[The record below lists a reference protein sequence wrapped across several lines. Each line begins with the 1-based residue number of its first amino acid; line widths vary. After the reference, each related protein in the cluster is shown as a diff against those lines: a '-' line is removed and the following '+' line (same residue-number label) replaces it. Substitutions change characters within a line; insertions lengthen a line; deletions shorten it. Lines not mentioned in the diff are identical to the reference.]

1 MGYETCDG
9 GLQVAIAEAETAA
22 RPRRAGRSGQ
32 VIRHWKTVAIVM
44 AVTVLVLSVVAVA
57 YGATAKTRGA
67 AGNGACGALTDDP
80 KAIEAMQELRTE
92 HQTEMRAWSDLYGSN
107 PSSAE
112 AQVALQKL
120 REEHRNDMRDLFGKL
135 GIEVPDGA
143 GAGGGMM
150 RGAGGCG
157 GACGGDGNGA
167 VPRAE
172 GAGYGMMGDW
182 SY

>member
-1 MGYETCDG
+1 M
-9 GLQVAIAEAETAA
+9 
-22 RPRRAGRSGQ
+22 
-32 VIRHWKTVAIVM
+32 IRQWKTVAIVM

-67 AGNGACGALTDDP
+67 AGNGACGALTNDP
-80 KAIEAMQELRTE
+80 KAVEAMQELRTE
-92 HQTEMRAWSDLYGSN
+92 HQTEMRAWSDQYGSD

-112 AQVALQKL
+112 AQAALQKL

-157 GACGGDGNGA
+157 GACGGEGQRRRAPRWRRWLRHDGGLELLSLRSRRRPVA
-167 VPRAE
+167 AARWR
-172 GAGYGMMGDW
+172 MR
-182 SY
+182 